1 LAAFKREW
9 RILFLCVVV
18 LLAMLPVLPFPPG
31 LALAARYLYLP
42 FAGSA
47 IGMAIFF
54 ELARRLQKQF
64 AWGAAI
70 ALGVAG
76 LVVWNSAVIAE
87 SAVNFDGTIRQSR
100 LQFRPIFQAFAGFDS
115 DTLLYFF
122 EPPLE
127 SAYMSG
133 MFALRYGRNVSVSAN
148 DFVQPISWRSH
159 NSTMI
164 FWQDESK
171 NWHWQSVAKSSS
183 ANTSPVLPVSFA
195 GQISLDTLEVASAN
209 LRPGDSLIVRL
220 HWRALQ
226 RVEHDYTMFVHLIDA
241 SGKMLDAYDSPP
253 RQGLAPTSGWRVNDP
268 VADGVIISI
277 DDAIPPGE
285 YRLAMGL
292 YNSMTLERLMIS
304 GSASDQIIIAPITV
318 GR

>member
-1 LAAFKREW
+1 MAHS
-9 RILFLCVVV
+9 V
-18 LLAMLPVLPFPPG
+18 LVRGRSCLRCCRYCHFRPDI
-31 LALAARYLYLP
+31 ALAARYLYLP

-47 IGMAIFF
+47 IGVAIFF
-54 ELARRLQKQF
+54 ELARRLQNRS
-64 AWGAAI
+64 AWGAVI
-70 ALGVAG
+70 ALGIAG
-76 LVVWNSAVIAE
+76 LVVLNSAVIAE
-87 SAVNFDGTIRQSR
+87 SAVNFDGTVRQSR
-100 LQFRPIFQAFAGFDS
+100 LQFRPIFQSFADFAP

-127 SAYMSG
+127 SPYISG

-148 DFVQPISWRSH
+148 DFAQLINWRSH

-164 FWQDESK
+164 FWQDDAK
-171 NWHWQSVAKSSS
+171 NWHWQQVAKVIWRPRR
-183 ANTSPVLPVSFA
+183 PVLPVSFA
-195 GQISLDTLEVASAN
+195 GLISLDVLEVASAD
-209 LRPGDSLIVRL
+209 LKPGDALIVRL

-226 RVEHDYTMFVHLIDA
+226 RLDRNYTIFVHLIDA
-241 SGKMLDAYDSPP
+241 NGEMIDAYDSPP

-277 DDAIPPGE
+277 DDTIPPGE
-285 YRLAMGL
+285 YRLAIGL
-292 YNSMTLERLMIS
+292 YDPMTLERLMIS